1 MSLMRGFSGFVG
13 LLLVVSCLY
22 PGTLTAAEPDK
33 VQQKARELE
42 QVKSHIE
49 DLRKQLSSVES
60 MRQEHDSVLGQTEKQ
75 IGLITRRMRVI
86 GQSLKRQQRRLTT
99 LEQERADARLQLD
112 KHRQVMEGQ
121 LRAAYVMGRQE
132 KVKILLN
139 QQDPAVV
146 SRMMVYYDYLNAARL
161 EQMELISRNLN
172 KLTRIER
179 EISEE
184 ERRLQQLHAKVEQE
198 KAQLEQA
205 QVERQRIIA
214 GLSRELQGKEQ
225 ELKGLKDDEKQLQS
239 LLVKLQEALADIPLD
254 STTDNPF
261 KTRKGKL
268 PWPSKGRVAASFG
281 SARVVGKLRWDGV
294 LIAAPEGRE
303 VRAIHHGRVA
313 FADWLRGFGLL
324 LIIDHGEGY
333 MSLYGHNQ
341 SLFKETGEWVEPG
354 EVVAQVG
361 NSGGRSEPGVYFG
374 IRHNGEAE
382 DPKRWCKR
390 IKGNRVGRL
399 SLYPEKSGRVAL
411 IPLDRSIRWWAV
423 PTQHG
428 RIFTTIGLRE
438 PSPSGLI
445 VGTI

>member
-1 MSLMRGFSGFVG
+1 
-13 LLLVVSCLY
+13 
-22 PGTLTAAEPDK
+22 
-33 VQQKARELE
+33 
-42 QVKSHIE
+42 
-49 DLRKQLSSVES
+49 
-60 MRQEHDSVLGQTEKQ
+60 
-75 IGLITRRMRVI
+75 
-86 GQSLKRQQRRLTT
+86 
-99 LEQERADARLQLD
+99 
-112 KHRQVMEGQ
+112 
-121 LRAAYVMGRQE
+121 
-132 KVKILLN
+132 
-139 QQDPAVV
+139 
-146 SRMMVYYDYLNAARL
+146 MMVYYDYFNAARL
-161 EQMELISRNLN
+161 ERMELIRRNLN

-198 KAQLEQA
+198 KAQLEKA

-225 ELKGLKDDEKQLQS
+225 ALKGLKADEKQLQS
-239 LLVKLQEALADIPLD
+239 LLVKLQEVLADIPLD

-361 NSGGRSEPGVYFG
+361 NSGGRNEPGVYFG

-390 IKGNRVGRL
+390 TKGNRVGRL
-399 SLYPEKSGRVAL
+399 LLYPEKSGRL
-411 IPLDRSIRWWAV
+411 
-423 PTQHG
+423 G
-428 RIFTTIGLRE
+428 
-438 PSPSGLI
+438 
-445 VGTI
+445 